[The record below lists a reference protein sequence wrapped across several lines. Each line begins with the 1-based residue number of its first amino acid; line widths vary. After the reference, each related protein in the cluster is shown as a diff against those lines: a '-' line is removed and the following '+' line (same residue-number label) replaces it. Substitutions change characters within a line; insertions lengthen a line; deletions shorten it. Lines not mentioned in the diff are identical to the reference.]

1 MWGSFTLA
9 PSSMTPAMTNPVL
22 PCKTHASCEYLGN
35 LSGSGAGDC
44 WFSGDQLPSPGQFPS
59 SFCTSKKCASL
70 LFRPRMLFQLR
81 FTDDPFVAPRG
92 LMIYWRLSAQI
103 YLELSDFERLGRAVL
118 NRTKHARFI
127 ELDRMDDDGTDAPVS
142 MAQDER
148 VAHARAAMMIK
159 LDDDVSA
166 CPGRCS

>member
-59 SFCTSKKCASL
+59 SFCTSKKCVTHHIPCLHAAHALSANDDASI
-70 LFRPRMLFQLR
+70 
-81 FTDDPFVAPRG
+81 VHRG

-127 ELDRMDDDGTDAPVS
+127 ELDRMDDDGTEDTSA
-142 MAQDER
+142 ER
-148 VAHARAAMMIK
+148 LA
-159 LDDDVSA
+159 
-166 CPGRCS
+166 G